1 MTTQGVAPAVAA
13 FLREHIG
20 SIELLEVLLLFQASP
35 PGRTWSPDA
44 VAAEL
49 RIQPRS
55 VEQRCAALMRIGL
68 LIPTGS
74 EYRYN
79 GESPL
84 APTIEEL
91 AKAYRTHRV
100 AIIEMIFSKPNDSSR
115 LFADA
120 FVLRRSDPKGGG
132 DG

>member
-1 MTTQGVAPAVAA
+1 MTTPGVAPAVAA
-13 FLREHIG
+13 FIREQIN
-20 SIELLEVLLLFQASP
+20 SIELLEVLLLFHASE
-35 PGRTWSPDA
+35 PGRAWSPEA

-68 LIPTGS
+68 LIPTGQ
-74 EYRYN
+74 EFRYN
-79 GESPL
+79 PESPM
-84 APTIEEL
+84 AATIDEL
-91 AKAYRTHRV
+91 AKTYKTYRV
-100 AIIEMIFSKPNDSSR
+100 AIIEMIFSKPVDSSR

-120 FVLRRSDPKGGG
+120 FVLRKSERGGG